1 MQRIK
6 QTNVQQGRT
15 RLQTRHRTRLRYT
28 WMLVYRAHRILE
40 GSSVLSKRCCLPP
53 FFRHTLSR
61 YTDINVPFAK

>member
-15 RLQTRHRTRLRYT
+15 RLQIRHRTRLRYT

-40 GSSVLSKRCCLPP
+40 GSSVLSKRVFYRL
-53 FFRHTLSR
+53 FFGIL
-61 YTDINVPFAK
+61 YLDTDINVPFAK